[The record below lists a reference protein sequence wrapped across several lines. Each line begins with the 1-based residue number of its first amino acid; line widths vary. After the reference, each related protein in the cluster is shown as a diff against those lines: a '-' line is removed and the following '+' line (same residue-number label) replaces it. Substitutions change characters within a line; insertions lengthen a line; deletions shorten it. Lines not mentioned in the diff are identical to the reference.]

1 MTVDVAFQSRA
12 LELVADTRRYAV
24 TLRAYHTASRAYLA
38 ESHHPRTTILGRF
51 ATFLMP
57 SSGSDVDYL
66 DYGDNDYDYGQEN
79 VESKLEKEREV
90 RAAVASQL
98 GRALTVRVLRA

>member
-1 MTVDVAFQSRA
+1 
-12 LELVADTRRYAV
+12 
-24 TLRAYHTASRAYLA
+24 
-38 ESHHPRTTILGRF
+38 
-51 ATFLMP
+51 MP